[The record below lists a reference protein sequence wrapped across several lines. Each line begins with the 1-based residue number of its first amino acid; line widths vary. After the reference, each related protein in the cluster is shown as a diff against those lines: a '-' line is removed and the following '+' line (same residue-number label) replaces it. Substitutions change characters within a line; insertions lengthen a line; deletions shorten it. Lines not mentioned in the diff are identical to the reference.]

1 MCFTG
6 PQWKREEVQDHKFDF
21 IDTRDYHSKNFGIRM
36 RYIWVYVLVVKAF
49 LVYMSDIFTA
59 VTMLSSSGWT
69 NQIYSECGDHCAI
82 IIQFDVAKW
91 VFVGCIIFS
100 FLLLAYEAYKAKKI
114 IASRDISYAFTNVM
128 ANTYYSLLDCAQ
140 VLTIIFVSS
149 VKSKTP
155 PRRKTILPSSSFSP
169 SKVHTQLRC
178 CVASANSAAKTGWK
192 RLLLADGPR
201 QSINALIL
209 YSFWQVNKQSW
220 DPADYINT
228 KDLLTSGLF
237 LTMMFTV
244 LVFAGS
250 VLLLVIAAICYVPLL
265 CYIQGNLK
273 EYCCHKVDKRIAE
286 LIKRKNKLRLQR
298 QAQLARKE
306 AAGDFSHLKDK
317 NGQIVGAHPQPT
329 LPDIDIDDE
338 LAPPT
343 RRMPQQAPYAGG
355 HGGGE
360 PYWQDPKGDAHSM
373 YSGYAPSQPPY
384 YHHQNGRPD
393 SYYDGASDYG
403 STAHLAPGPG
413 QVPPV
418 PTGDPRV
425 QGPAHGIV
433 QYSNDPRY
441 AAYPE
446 YAQHSQEQHAQN
458 LYPQYQAG
466 DRRSHGSGLAYDDP
480 VEPDSKSAYPDNNPP
495 PHYER
500 RGGNDGGH
508 AGGYAM

>member
-6 PQWKREEVQDHKFDF
+6 PQWKREVVQDHKFDF
-21 IDTRDYHSKNFGIRM
+21 IDTRDYHSKNFGIRV

-59 VTMLSSSGWT
+59 VTMLSSDGWT
-69 NQIYSECGDHCAI
+69 NQIYSECGDDCAVD
-82 IIQFDVAKW
+82 IQFDIAKW

-128 ANTYYSLLDCAQ
+128 ANAYYSLRSYDHFCFFCQIENSTKKKDDFAF
-140 VLTIIFVSS
+140 FVFFTF
-149 VKSKTP
+149 K
-155 PRRKTILPSSSFSP
+155 
-169 SKVHTQLRC
+169 
-178 CVASANSAAKTGWK
+178 GWK

-209 YSFWQVNKQSW
+209 YSFWQVKRSW
-220 DPADYINT
+220 DPTDYVNS

-237 LTMMFTV
+237 LTMLFTV

-250 VLLLVIAAICYVPLL
+250 VLLLIIAAFCYVPLL

-286 LIKRKNKLRLQR
+286 LIKRKNKLRLQK

-317 NGQIVGAHPQPT
+317 NGQVVNAPVQPT

-338 LAPPT
+338 LTSPPT

-355 HGGGE
+355 YGGE
-360 PYWQDPKGDAHSM
+360 QHWQDQKGDGYST
-373 YSGYAPSQPPY
+373 YSGYASTQQPPY
-384 YHHQNGRPD
+384 YYQNGRPD

-403 STAHLAPGPG
+403 STAHLAPAPG

-418 PTGDPRV
+418 PMGDPRV
-425 QGPAHGIV
+425 QGPTLGAG
-433 QYSNDPRY
+433 QYGNDPRY
-441 AAYPE
+441 AGYPE
-446 YAQHSQEQHAQN
+446 YSQYPYEQHAQN
-458 LYPQYQAG
+458 QYPQYQAG
-466 DRRSHGSGLAYDDP
+466 DRRSHGSGLAYDDFADR
-480 VEPDSKSAYPDNNPP
+480 PDPKATHPDNNPPP

-508 AGGYAM
+508 AG